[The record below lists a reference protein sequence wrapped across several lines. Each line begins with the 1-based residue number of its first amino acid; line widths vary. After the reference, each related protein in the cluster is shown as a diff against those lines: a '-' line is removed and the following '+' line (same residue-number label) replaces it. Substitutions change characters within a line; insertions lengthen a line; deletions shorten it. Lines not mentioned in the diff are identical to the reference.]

1 MNINKYVEVLPF
13 VGKKVKG
20 RESEDLYTR
29 ILLWANGKQE
39 SGFSWEELKEEFDL
53 SDQQAA
59 WVKKIFLTTSDSDR
73 KYFEHYKNDDSVEP
87 NVHYYALNEKG
98 MTAAINYKG
107 LKHAEKSSSYA
118 IWFAGISVI
127 LTAVGLYYAVE
138 QTKLTEFASRGD
150 RIIQAK
156 LINDAVAFCVENPE
170 AEDSGL
176 QVVRNGQIATCK
188 QVLDIYGPEDTYWEK
203 FKKTFY
209 R

>member
-1 MNINKYVEVLPF
+1 MSVNKYVKELPF
-13 VGKKVKG
+13 VGNKVKNH
-20 RESEDLYTR
+20 EKEDLYTR
-29 ILLWANGKQE
+29 ILLWANSKQE
-39 SGFSWEELKEEFDL
+39 TGFTWNELEEKFNL
-53 SDQQAA
+53 SDQQVA

-107 LKHAEKSSSYA
+107 LKHAEKSSSQA

-150 RIIQAK
+150 RIIQIK
-156 LINDAVAFCVENPE
+156 LINDAVAFCVKNPE

-176 QVVRNGQIATCK
+176 QGVNTGQTASCK

-203 FKKTFY
+203 LKKKF
-209 R
+209 